1 MSASP
6 KNISKKIIRYRPVQ
20 SAMLKLME
28 TEMEVF
34 SKERGGCV
42 RRNFGVANSANAE
55 SASIKCLKEHIKPS
69 WRN

>member
-1 MSASP
+1 
-6 KNISKKIIRYRPVQ
+6 
-20 SAMLKLME
+20 MLKLME

-34 SKERGGCV
+34 SKARQGCV
-42 RRNFGVANSANAE
+42 RRKFGAANSANAE